1 MWNTFRVGYYLAV
14 RQLFRN
20 NIKSVI
26 MITFVM
32 TLTFLNLV
40 AVSGILVGLIEG
52 SSKEYRERITGDVVI
67 SSLQDKNNIED
78 TVELEQFLG
87 AQKDLKY
94 STRYTKSGRIEA
106 NFTNRKEGKDKD
118 RVGSLIVG
126 ITPSKENEVTKFDE
140 MVFEGESLKD
150 DDRAKVLIGKEL
162 LNQYANITDAD
173 YVLEDVAV
181 GDKVLLLIDD
191 SQYEFTVKG
200 FIKSKAEEVGRR
212 AFISEQDL
220 RTIAGRTDLR
230 AQEIV
235 IRKNNNKVTDES
247 IKQFIVDNGFGVN
260 QKIQTYQ
267 EAEPTFVAQIKTT
280 FAILGNFFGAIGLIV
295 AFITIFIVIYIN
307 AITRRKYIGI
317 MKGIG
322 MSPAAIEISYILQ
335 SVFYAVVGSAIGA
348 FIVYFGLIPL
358 LEAYPI
364 DFPFS
369 DGIMVAPY
377 KDTFIKFLILL
388 STTFIAGY
396 MPARS
401 IVKQNTLNAILGR

>member
-20 NIKSVI
+20 NIRSVV

-67 SSLQDKNNIED
+67 SPRDDKDSIDNTTEI
-78 TVELEQFLG
+78 EQFLSNN
-87 AQKDLKY
+87 KELDY
-94 STRYTKSGRIEA
+94 STRYTQSGIIEA
-106 NFTNRKEGKDKD
+106 NYTDRKEGKDKD
-118 RVGSLIVG
+118 TVGALVVG
-126 ITPSKENEVTKFDE
+126 ITPSRENLVTKFDE
-140 MVFEGESLKD
+140 MIFEGESLKD
-150 DDRAKVLIGKEL
+150 DDRAKILIGKEL
-162 LNQYANITDAD
+162 LSQTANFTDKD
-173 YVLEDVAV
+173 KVLEDIAI
-181 GDKVLLLIDD
+181 GDKVLLNIKGK
-191 SQYEFTVKG
+191 QAEFTVKG
-200 FIKSKAEEVGRR
+200 FVKSKAEEIGRR
-212 AFISEQDL
+212 AFISEADL
-220 RTIAGRTDLR
+220 RTISGRTDLR

-235 IRKNNNKVTDES
+235 MRKKTNKSDEE
-247 IKQFIVDNGFGVN
+247 IKQFFIDNGFGTN
-260 QKIQTYQ
+260 QKIKTYQ

-335 SVFYAVVGSAIGA
+335 SVFYAVVGSALGA
-348 FIVYFGLIPL
+348 LIVYFGLIPL

>member
-1 MWNTFRVGYYLAV
+1 MWNTLRVGYYLAV

-20 NIKSVI
+20 NIRSVV

-67 SSLQDKNNIED
+67 SPRDDKDSIDNTTEI
-78 TVELEQFLG
+78 EQFLSSN
-87 AQKDLKY
+87 KELDY
-94 STRYTKSGRIEA
+94 SIRYTQSGIIEA
-106 NFTNRKEGKDKD
+106 NYTDRKEGKDKD
-118 RVGSLIVG
+118 TVGALVVG
-126 ITPSKENEVTKFDE
+126 ITPSRENLVTKFDE
-140 MVFEGESLKD
+140 MIFEGESLKD
-150 DDRAKVLIGKEL
+150 DDRAKILIGKEL
-162 LNQYANITDAD
+162 LSQTANFTDKD
-173 YVLEDVAV
+173 KVLDSIAI
-181 GDKVLLLIDD
+181 GDKVLLNIKGR
-191 SQYEFTVKG
+191 QVEFTVKG
-200 FIKSKAEEVGRR
+200 FVKSKAEEIGRR
-212 AFISEQDL
+212 AFISEADL
-220 RTIAGRTDLR
+220 RTISGRTDLR

-235 IRKNNNKVTDES
+235 MRKKTNKSDEE
-247 IKQFIVDNGFGVN
+247 IKQFFIDNGFGVN
-260 QKIQTYQ
+260 QKIKTYQ

-335 SVFYAVVGSAIGA
+335 SVFYAIVGSALGA
-348 FIVYFGLIPL
+348 LIVYFGLIPL

-388 STTFIAGY
+388 FTTFIAGY
-396 MPARS
+396 LPARS